1 MKGGMIFQRKVWAI
15 NTSNFERVCIDERRI
30 IIQEIGLIQQY

>member
-15 NTSNFERVCIDERRI
+15 RASKIKDLWVDEHRD